1 MFLIACEKVLQKT
14 YMLKTMLTSQTRTKL
29 FNIIER
35 ISKGQ
40 EVSLKERVDL
50 HKYAIRHPI
59 ITGSIK
65 HAINILK
72 EQDS

>member
-1 MFLIACEKVLQKT
+1 MIACEKVIKRPIC
-14 YMLKTMLTSQTRTKL
+14 LKSMLTSQTRTKL

-72 EQDS
+72 EKKS